1 MSQLLEYLPLVLFF
15 ITYKMSGTVIEF
27 AGFSYE
33 LNGLYSATLVLMI
46 CYSLLWISTILM
58 TRKNDKRLMWSTL
71 AVMVLGGATLLFQST
86 AFIMWKPTV
95 FNWCL
100 ALAIIIPKLIGKR
113 SLLKML
119 MGAALPLDDQTF
131 KKLEYTW
138 AGYFFIVGL
147 LNIIV
152 AYSFSEAAWV
162 DYKLYSS
169 IIFSLLICVIT
180 AVIAYPSLAKENKEE

>member
-1 MSQLLEYLPLVLFF
+1 MSQLLEYLPLILFF

-33 LNGLYSATLVLMI
+33 LNGLYSATLILMVS
-46 CYSLLWISTILM
+46 YSLLWLGTTIM
-58 TRKNDKRLMWSTL
+58 TRKNDKRLMWSTI

-119 MGAALPLDDQTF
+119 MGAALPLEDHIF
-131 KKLEYTW
+131 KRLEVTW
-138 AGYFFIVGL
+138 AVYFFIVGL
-147 LNIIV
+147 LNIMV
-152 AYSFSEAAWV
+152 AYSFSEATWV

-169 IIFSLLICVIT
+169 IIFSLLICIIT
-180 AVIAYPSLAKENKEE
+180 AIIAYPSLAKSDNKE